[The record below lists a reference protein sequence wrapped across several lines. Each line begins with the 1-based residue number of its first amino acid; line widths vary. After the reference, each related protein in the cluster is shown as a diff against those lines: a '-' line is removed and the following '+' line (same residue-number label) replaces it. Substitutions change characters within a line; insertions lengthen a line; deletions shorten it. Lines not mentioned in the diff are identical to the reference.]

1 MTQDKQCKVKGDS
14 TIPLLRMEIL
24 FCSWAQLYF
33 HLDMK
38 NAT

>member
-1 MTQDKQCKVKGDS
+1 MTQGKQCKVKGDS

-24 FCSWAQLYF
+24 FWWWAQFCF